1 MATQRRQESK
11 RGTQRQGAGV
21 LQRSKPRK
29 AGVESTATGGRQQTG
44 LVLCPDGRHEEKA
57 DQREDSE
64 RPEQPNQQIIE
75 SMEVLT
81 MTEADITTARELATH
96 AANIKHLQDDMDKLV
111 QDVNDIKAALFEI
124 QKTLSEAKGGWR
136 MLMMISGVSGT
147 VGAAITQLAHYLSGK

>member
-11 RGTQRQGAGV
+11 RGTQRQRKSV

-29 AGVESTATGGRQQTG
+29 AGVESTATGGGKQAG

-57 DQREDSE
+57 DQRKDGQ

-75 SMEVLT
+75 SVEVLT
-81 MTEADITTARELATH
+81 MTESDITTARELATH

-111 QDVNDIKAALFEI
+111 QDVNDIKAALVEI

-147 VGAAITQLAHYLSGK
+147 VGAALTQLAHYLSGK

>member
-1 MATQRRQESK
+1 M
-11 RGTQRQGAGV
+11 
-21 LQRSKPRK
+21 
-29 AGVESTATGGRQQTG
+29 
-44 LVLCPDGRHEEKA
+44 CPDGGHEEKA

-111 QDVNDIKAALFEI
+111 QDVNDIKSCHNFI
-124 QKTLSEAKGGWR
+124 F
-136 MLMMISGVSGT
+136 
-147 VGAAITQLAHYLSGK
+147 

>member
-1 MATQRRQESK
+1 MATQRGEIREG
-11 RGTQRQGAGV
+11 RLERQGASV

>member
-1 MATQRRQESK
+1 
-11 RGTQRQGAGV
+11 
-21 LQRSKPRK
+21 
-29 AGVESTATGGRQQTG
+29 
-44 LVLCPDGRHEEKA
+44 
-57 DQREDSE
+57 
-64 RPEQPNQQIIE
+64 
-75 SMEVLT
+75 MEVLT

-111 QDVNDIKAALFEI
+111 NDVNDIKAALLEI

>member
-1 MATQRRQESK
+1 MDTQGRQEPQRRIE
-11 RGTQRQGAGV
+11 RQGPS
-21 LQRSKPRK
+21 LCKKTRD
-29 AGVESTATGGRQQTG
+29 ESEAPSTRGRQQAR
-44 LVLCPDGRHEEKA
+44 LFLRQDGRHEEKA

>member
-29 AGVESTATGGRQQTG
+29 AGAKSAATGGREQAG
-44 LVLCPDGRHEEKA
+44 LVLCPDGGHEEKA
-57 DQREDSE
+57 DQREDSQ
-64 RPEQPNQQIIE
+64 RPEQPNQQKLE
-75 SMEVLT
+75 SVEVLT

-111 QDVNDIKAALFEI
+111 NDVNDIKAALLEI

-136 MLMMISGVSGT
+136 MLMMISGISGT
-147 VGAAITQLAHYLSGK
+147 VGAAITQLAHYFSGK